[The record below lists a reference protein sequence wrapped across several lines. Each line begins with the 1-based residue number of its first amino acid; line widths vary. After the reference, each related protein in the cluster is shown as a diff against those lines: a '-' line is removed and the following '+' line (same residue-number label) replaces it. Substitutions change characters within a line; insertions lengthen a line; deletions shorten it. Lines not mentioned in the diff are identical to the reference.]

1 MANKIQIYPF
11 IATPT
16 GITVCYSKN
25 GKIEQ
30 RRFPA
35 NTTREEIFAAISGN
49 PPPPKPDLMA
59 EAMKQAE
66 EARKARAAGSQV
78 PETPTEED
86 VKNSDDEKERAIL
99 DLNAMRAKLKEAKV
113 KGYQLFKAEKVRE
126 KYDELVKAGVI
137 KED

>member
-1 MANKIQIYPF
+1 MANNITIFPF
-11 IATPT
+11 IATPN

-35 NTTREEIFAAISGN
+35 STTRAEIFAAINGTL
-49 PPPPKPDLMA
+49 PPPKPDLLA
-59 EAMKQAE
+59 EATRKAE
-66 EARKARAAGSQV
+66 EERKRRAAGSQV
-78 PETPTEED
+78 PDTKTEEEI
-86 VKNSDDEKERAIL
+86 KESDNEKERAIL